1 MVLITLPIMAKRT
14 QWTEKQAWEWQE
26 KVGVIKGFNGAYHAY
41 PGQTTF
47 EILKKA
53 SELGF
58 NSVRFWVSGGNVD
71 EKIAHIQRMIDDAAA
86 FNMTVSPVLTFGD
99 VAYANAIKRNEK
111 VKDSDY
117 EQDFRKLMRHFAN
130 EERIVLWDL
139 MNEPRFNDEPRTYDE
154 MDIIENMVK
163 WSWDEDVSQPITS
176 SIIWAT
182 INPQNKA
189 LKRISEV
196 EQMMDVHNFHSY
208 DCALN
213 FSKNICD
220 MLDYIKSLGDRPIV
234 CTECL
239 TRVNG
244 SGLARSLAVFAKY
257 KVNFYSWGLF
267 VNDRNWEVR
276 WRKSTYDPYEP
287 MFHNLLYS
295 DGDIYDARDIEL
307 IRNYHFVSDGEE
319 FDEGIEISDR
329 WTHERVWRWM
339 VCGPVK
345 GTNIISDVKD
355 TASKGYNSV
364 RVRFYYADWKN
375 HRDEFFKKL
384 DQCLQN
390 ASSQGLTVMP
400 VLLDDGDVPNGSV
413 ALGKYV
419 NDVINRYYSDNRVLA
434 WELYCKPG
442 EKVKDTNL
450 LMELVGTVFRYARN
464 VYPNQPM
471 TMTPVVNVKPF
482 KEGFDPWQALVHGH
496 TGGWGELDYSGGSN
510 SNLVY
515 KIWSLSDV
523 ISFAT
528 DMPTPEAGWLISMC
542 YRFGRPI
549 FCTDWRFD
557 NDETANSTLK
567 RFAMSHV
574 FWFASKPVSTNQI
587 NSFRFIPISTER
599 QD

>member
-1 MVLITLPIMAKRT
+1 
-14 QWTEKQAWEWQE
+14 
-26 KVGVIKGFNGAYHAY
+26 
-41 PGQTTF
+41 
-47 EILKKA
+47 
-53 SELGF
+53 
-58 NSVRFWVSGGNVD
+58 
-71 EKIAHIQRMIDDAAA
+71 
-86 FNMTVSPVLTFGD
+86 
-99 VAYANAIKRNEK
+99 
-111 VKDSDY
+111 
-117 EQDFRKLMRHFAN
+117 
-130 EERIVLWDL
+130 
-139 MNEPRFNDEPRTYDE
+139 
-154 MDIIENMVK
+154 
-163 WSWDEDVSQPITS
+163 
-176 SIIWAT
+176 
-182 INPQNKA
+182 
-189 LKRISEV
+189 
-196 EQMMDVHNFHSY
+196 
-208 DCALN
+208 
-213 FSKNICD
+213 
-220 MLDYIKSLGDRPIV
+220 
-234 CTECL
+234 
-239 TRVNG
+239 
-244 SGLARSLAVFAKY
+244 
-257 KVNFYSWGLF
+257 
-267 VNDRNWEVR
+267 
-276 WRKSTYDPYEP
+276 
-287 MFHNLLYS
+287 
-295 DGDIYDARDIEL
+295 
-307 IRNYHFVSDGEE
+307 
-319 FDEGIEISDR
+319 
-329 WTHERVWRWM
+329 
-339 VCGPVK
+339 
-345 GTNIISDVKD
+345 
-355 TASKGYNSV
+355 
-364 RVRFYYADWKN
+364 
-375 HRDEFFKKL
+375 
-384 DQCLQN
+384 
-390 ASSQGLTVMP
+390 MP